1 MHSKVRK
8 KKKRRLKKSVRR
20 GCLGIIIFLLLLAL
34 FLLFR
39 CSPAKDILFGR
50 HVQEEEVML
59 EPDSMDLA
67 IADDV
72 ERLIRRSSLID
83 TNMLA
88 VDIYDLERNC
98 YVYEYRSHRR
108 LIPASCMKLLTGI
121 RALKQLGAEHQYDSR
136 EYILGKVRA
145 DTLYGDL
152 LLQMDD
158 DPLLLSFE
166 EFSQA
171 VKDRGICHIK
181 GKVIFDLLRTDT
193 LRPHHTAQPYDI
205 TYRQVPLLM
214 KGAPRV
220 MSEFRASLSAA
231 GISFD
236 SDTLLFNVPLT
247 DDAEMIYQ
255 YQTPLCEVLKPM
267 LINSSNVKAE
277 CVLYHNKH
285 AQDRLAEPD
294 TCLYMKPLD
303 FIQTEGIYDR
313 MADFVVNDGSGL
325 SPENRLTADFLVQL
339 MVYAYKDS
347 VIRNVL
353 IDEALATPAHPTRH
367 GSLLGRMSAP
377 CYQDRIFCKTG
388 TLVSYASSS
397 LTGYA
402 HHKNGRWFAFSII
415 NCNSPVYDAREF
427 QDALCRILV
436 E

>member
-1 MHSKVRK
+1 
-8 KKKRRLKKSVRR
+8 
-20 GCLGIIIFLLLLAL
+20 
-34 FLLFR
+34 
-39 CSPAKDILFGR
+39 
-50 HVQEEEVML
+50 ML

-72 ERLIRRSSLID
+72 QSLVHRAMHID
-83 TNMLA
+83 TTMLA
-88 VDIYDLERNC
+88 VVIYDLDRNC
-98 YVYEYRSHRR
+98 YVYEYRSHRK

-121 RALKQLGAEHQYDSR
+121 RVLKQLGADHQYCSR
-136 EYILGKVRA
+136 EYILGRV
-145 DTLYGDL
+145 DGETLYGDL

-158 DPLLLSFE
+158 DPLLLSFSD
-166 EFSQA
+166 FA
-171 VKDRGICHIK
+171 NAIKARGISHIN
-181 GKVIFDLLRTDT
+181 GRVIYDLLRTDT

-205 TYRQVPLLM
+205 TYKQVPLLM
-214 KGAPRV
+214 KGASRV
-220 MSEFRASLSAA
+220 MNEFRVSLRAA
-231 GISFD
+231 GISYD

-247 DDAEMIYQ
+247 DDAELVYQ

-277 CVLYHNKH
+277 CVLYHNQH

-294 TCLYMKPLD
+294 TSLYMNQLD
-303 FIQTEGIYDR
+303 FVQTECIYDR

-367 GSLLGRMSAP
+367 GSLMGRMSAP
-377 CYQDRIFCKTG
+377 CYRDRIFCKTG
-388 TLVSYASSS
+388 TLVSYAASS

-402 HHKNGRWFAFSII
+402 HHKSGRWFAFSII
-415 NCNSPVYDAREF
+415 NNNSPVYDAREF
-427 QDALCRILV
+427 QDALCRFLV

>member
-1 MHSKVRK
+1 M
-8 KKKRRLKKSVRR
+8 
-20 GCLGIIIFLLLLAL
+20 
-34 FLLFR
+34 
-39 CSPAKDILFGR
+39 
-50 HVQEEEVML
+50 
-59 EPDSMDLA
+59 EPDSVDYAISERVHRLVRRALNVDTTKMAVCVHDLT
-67 IADDV
+67 
-72 ERLIRRSSLID
+72 RG
-83 TNMLA
+83 
-88 VDIYDLERNC
+88 C
-98 YVYEYRSHRR
+98 PVYAYHDHRR

-121 RALKQLGAEHQYDSR
+121 RALKQLGAEHKYSSQMYL
-136 EYILGKVRA
+136 LGKVKG

-158 DPLLLSFE
+158 DPLLLSFD
-166 EFSQA
+166 EFVQA
-171 VKDRGICHIK
+171 VRGRGISHIN
-181 GKVIFDLLRTDT
+181 GKVVFDLLRTDT

-205 TYRQVPLLM
+205 TYKQVPLLM

-220 MSEFRASLSAA
+220 RTEFLASLRAA
-231 GISFD
+231 GISYGG
-236 SDTLLFNVPLT
+236 DTLVFNIPLAA
-247 DDAEMIYQ
+247 DAKRIYQ
-255 YQTPLCEVLKPM
+255 LQTPLREVLKPM

-277 CVLYHNKH
+277 CVLYHNQH
-285 AQDRLAEPD
+285 AQDRLAVPD
-294 TCLYMKPLD
+294 TSLQMSAIN
-303 FIQTEGIYDR
+303 FIQEEGIFDR

-377 CYQDRIFCKTG
+377 CFRNRIFCKTG

-402 HHKNGRWFAFSII
+402 HHQNGRWFAFSII

-427 QDALCRILV
+427 QDALCRVLV
-436 E
+436 ED

>member
-1 MHSKVRK
+1 MQRK
-8 KKKRRLKKSVRR
+8 KKKRRLKKSVKR
-20 GCLGIIIFLLLLAL
+20 GCLGIIIFLLLLAVFL
-34 FLLFR
+34 FFR
-39 CSPAKDILFGR
+39 CSPAKDFFFSKGEPI
-50 HVQEEEVML
+50 EEVVVL

-72 ERLIRRSSLID
+72 QRLIRRSTLID
-83 TNMLA
+83 TTMLA

-98 YVYEYRSHRR
+98 YVYEYRSHRK
-108 LIPASCMKLLTGI
+108 LIPASCMKLLTGV
-121 RALKQLGAEHQYDSR
+121 RVLKQLGANHQYCSR
-136 EYILGKVRA
+136 EYILGKVK
-145 DTLYGDL
+145 DGTLYGDL

-158 DPLLLSFE
+158 DPLLLSFSD
-166 EFSQA
+166 FTNA
-171 VKDRGICHIK
+171 IRARGISHIK
-181 GKVIFDLLRTDT
+181 GRVIYDLLRTDT
-193 LRPHHTAQPYDI
+193 LRPHYTAQPYDI

-220 MSEFRASLSAA
+220 MSEFRASLRAA
-231 GISFD
+231 GVSYD

-247 DDAEMIYQ
+247 DNAELVYQ
-255 YQTPLCEVLKPM
+255 YQTPLREVLKPM

-277 CVLYHNKH
+277 CVFYHNQH

-294 TCLYMKPLD
+294 TSLYMKPLD
-303 FIQTEGIYDR
+303 FVQTEGIYDR
-313 MADFVVNDGSGL
+313 ITDFVVNDGSGL
-325 SPENRLTADFLVQL
+325 SPKNRLTADFLVQL

-347 VIRNVL
+347 VIRNVF

-377 CYQDRIFCKTG
+377 CYRNRIFCKTG

-402 HHKNGRWFAFSII
+402 QHKSGRWFAFSII
-415 NCNSPVYDAREF
+415 NNNSPVYDAREF
-427 QDALCRILV
+427 QDALCRFLV

>member
-1 MHSKVRK
+1 VQRK

-20 GCLGIIIFLLLLAL
+20 GCLGIIIFLLLLAVFL
-34 FLLFR
+34 FFR
-39 CSPAKDILFGR
+39 CTPAKDFLFGKGG
-50 HVQEEEVML
+50 QEEEVIV
-59 EPDSMDLA
+59 EPDSVDLA

-72 ERLIRRSSLID
+72 QRLIRRSSLID
-83 TNMLA
+83 TTMLA
-88 VDIYDLERNC
+88 VDIYDLTRGC
-98 YVYEYRSHRR
+98 YVYEYQSHRR
-108 LIPASCMKLLTGI
+108 MIPASCMKLLTGI
-121 RALKQLGAEHQYDSR
+121 RALKQLGADHQYYSK
-136 EYILGKVRA
+136 EYILGKVKGEM
-145 DTLYGDL
+145 LYGDL

-158 DPLLLSFE
+158 DPLLLSFSDFAE
-166 EFSQA
+166 A
-171 VKDRGICHIK
+171 IKARGISHIK
-181 GKVIFDLLRTDT
+181 GRVIYDLLRTDT

-205 TYRQVPLLM
+205 LYRQVPLLM

-220 MSEFRASLSAA
+220 MSEFRASLRAA
-231 GISFD
+231 GISYD

-247 DDAEMIYQ
+247 KDAEMIYQ
-255 YQTPLCEVLKPM
+255 YQTPLREVLKPM
-267 LINSSNVKAE
+267 LTNSSNVKAE
-277 CVLYHNKH
+277 CVLYHNQH

-294 TCLYMKPLD
+294 TTLRMSPLD
-303 FIQTEGIYDR
+303 FIESENIYDR
-313 MADFVVNDGSGL
+313 IADFVVNDGSGL

-377 CYQDRIFCKTG
+377 CFRDRIFCKTG
-388 TLVSYASSS
+388 TLVSYAASS

-402 HHKNGRWFAFSII
+402 HHQNGRWFAFSII
-415 NCNSPVYDAREF
+415 NNNSPVYDGREF

>member
-1 MHSKVRK
+1 MQKKVR
-8 KKKRRLKKSVRR
+8 KKKRRLKKSVKR

-34 FLLFR
+34 FLLVR
-39 CSPAKDILFGR
+39 CTPAKDFLFGSGEPD
-50 HVQEEEVML
+50 EEEIV
-59 EPDSMDLA
+59 EPDSVDMV
-67 IADDV
+67 IADNLKH
-72 ERLIRRSSLID
+72 LIRRSSLID
-83 TNMLA
+83 TTMLA
-88 VDIYDLERNC
+88 VDIYDLTRGC
-98 YVYEYRSHRR
+98 YVYEYHSHRR
-108 LIPASCMKLLTGI
+108 MIPASCMKLLTGV
-121 RALKQLGAEHQYDSR
+121 RALKQLGTDHQYNSY
-136 EYILGKVRA
+136 EYVLGTVRR

-158 DPLLLSFE
+158 DPLLLSFD

-171 VKDRGICHIK
+171 VKYRGISHIK

-205 TYRQVPLLM
+205 TYKQFPLLM

-220 MSEFRASLSAA
+220 RSEFLASLRAA
-231 GISFD
+231 GVTYER
-236 SDTLLFNVPLT
+236 DTLLFNMPLKAN
-247 DDAEMIYQ
+247 AELIYQ
-255 YQTPLCEVLKPM
+255 FQTPLREVLKPM

-277 CVLYHNKH
+277 CVLYHIIH
-285 AQDRLAEPD
+285 AQDRMAEPD
-294 TCLYMKPLD
+294 TCLQMSALD
-303 FIQTEGIYDR
+303 FVQSEGIYDR

-339 MVYAYKDS
+339 MIYAYKDS

-377 CYQDRIFCKTG
+377 CYRDRIFCKTG
-388 TLVSYASSS
+388 TLVSYAASS

-402 HHKNGRWFAFSII
+402 QNKNGRWFAFSII
-415 NCNSPVYDAREF
+415 NNNSPVYDGREF
-427 QDALCRILV
+427 QDALCRLLV

>member
-1 MHSKVRK
+1 MQKKVR
-8 KKKRRLKKSVRR
+8 KKKRRLKKSVKR

-39 CSPAKDILFGR
+39 CTPAKDILFGR
-50 HVQEEEVML
+50 HGQDEEIVL
-59 EPDSMDLA
+59 EPDSIDLA

-72 ERLIRRSSLID
+72 QRLIRRSSLID
-83 TNMLA
+83 TTMLA
-88 VDIYDLERNC
+88 VDIFDLNRNC
-98 YVYEYRSHRR
+98 YVYEYHSHRR

-121 RALKQLGAEHQYDSR
+121 RALKQLGADHQYSSK
-136 EYILGKVRA
+136 EYILGKVKG

-158 DPLLLSFE
+158 DPQLLSFSD
-166 EFSQA
+166 FADAIKSQ
-171 VKDRGICHIK
+171 GISHIK

-193 LRPHHTAQPYDI
+193 LRPHYTAQPYDI
-205 TYRQVPLLM
+205 LYRQVPLLM
-214 KGAPRV
+214 KGAPRIK
-220 MSEFRASLSAA
+220 SEFRVSLSAA
-231 GISFD
+231 GVTYD

-247 DDAEMIYQ
+247 DDAKLVYQ
-255 YQTPLCEVLKPM
+255 YQTPLREVLKPM

-277 CVLYHNKH
+277 CVLYHNQH
-285 AQDRLAEPD
+285 AQDRLSEPD
-294 TCLYMKPLD
+294 TCLQMSPLD
-303 FIQTEGIYDR
+303 YVRKEEIYDR

-377 CYQDRIFCKTG
+377 CFLGRIFCKTG
-388 TLVSYASSS
+388 TLVSFASSS
-397 LTGYA
+397 LSGYVQN
-402 HHKNGRWFAFSII
+402 KDGRWFAFSII
-415 NCNSPVYDAREF
+415 NNNSPVYDAREF

>member
-1 MHSKVRK
+1 MQRK
-8 KKKRRLKKSVRR
+8 KRKRRLKKSVRR
-20 GCLGIIIFLLLLAL
+20 GCLGIIIFLLLLAVFL
-34 FLLFR
+34 FFR
-39 CSPAKDILFGR
+39 YTPAKDFLFGGKDE
-50 HVQEEEVML
+50 QEEEVIV
-59 EPDSMDLA
+59 EPDSVDLA

-72 ERLIRRSSLID
+72 QRLIRRSSLID
-83 TNMLA
+83 TTMLA
-88 VDIYDLERNC
+88 VDIYDLTRGC
-98 YVYEYRSHRR
+98 YVYEYQSHRR
-108 LIPASCMKLLTGI
+108 MIPASCMKLLTGI

-166 EFSQA
+166 EFAQA

-285 AQDRLAEPD
+285 AQDRLAKPD

-339 MVYAYKDS
+339 MV
-347 VIRNVL
+347 
-353 IDEALATPAHPTRH
+353 
-367 GSLLGRMSAP
+367 
-377 CYQDRIFCKTG
+377 
-388 TLVSYASSS
+388 
-397 LTGYA
+397 
-402 HHKNGRWFAFSII
+402 
-415 NCNSPVYDAREF
+415 
-427 QDALCRILV
+427 
-436 E
+436 

>member
-1 MHSKVRK
+1 MQRK

-20 GCLGIIIFLLLLAL
+20 GCLGIIIFLLLLAVFL
-34 FLLFR
+34 FFR
-39 CSPAKDILFGR
+39 CTPAKDFLFGKGG
-50 HVQEEEVML
+50 QEEEVIVEL
-59 EPDSMDLA
+59 DSVDLA

-72 ERLIRRSSLID
+72 QRLIRRSSLID
-83 TNMLA
+83 TTMLA
-88 VDIYDLERNC
+88 VDIYDLTRGC
-98 YVYEYRSHRR
+98 YVYEYQSHRR
-108 LIPASCMKLLTGI
+108 MIPASCMKLLTGI
-121 RALKQLGAEHQYDSR
+121 RALKQLGADHQYCSK
-136 EYILGKVRA
+136 EYILGKVKGE
-145 DTLYGDL
+145 TLQGDL

-158 DPLLLSFE
+158 DPLLLSFSDFTE
-166 EFSQA
+166 A
-171 VKDRGICHIK
+171 IKARGISHIK
-181 GKVIFDLLRTDT
+181 GRVIYDLLRTDT

-205 TYRQVPLLM
+205 LYRQVPLLM

-231 GISFD
+231 GISYD

-247 DDAEMIYQ
+247 DKAEMIYQ
-255 YQTPLCEVLKPM
+255 YQTPLREVLKPM
-267 LINSSNVKAE
+267 LTNSSNVKAE
-277 CVLYHNKH
+277 CVLYHNRH

-294 TCLYMKPLD
+294 TTLRMSPLV
-303 FIQTEGIYDR
+303 FIESENIYDR
-313 MADFVVNDGSGL
+313 MANFVVNDGSGL

-377 CYQDRIFCKTG
+377 CFRDRIFCKTG
-388 TLVSYASSS
+388 TLVSYAASS

-402 HHKNGRWFAFSII
+402 QNKDGRWFAFSII
-415 NCNSPVYDAREF
+415 NNNSPVYDGREF